1 MIEFLQDWYLW
12 LKALHIIFFTTW
24 MAGLFYLPRLFVYHT
39 RVKAGSD
46 QDGLFQL
53 MERKLL
59 RIIMAP
65 SSILVWVFG
74 VALIFAIGWEVFSDG
89 LWGWIK
95 LGAVSL
101 LTLYHH
107 LLARYWK
114 AFRAGK
120 NKHDEKFF
128 RKINEVPSILL
139 IIIVIMV
146 VVRPF

>member
-1 MIEFLQDWYLW
+1 MIEFLENWYLW

-39 RVKAGSD
+39 RVKTGSD
-46 QDGLFQL
+46 QDKLFQL

-74 VALIFAIGWEVFSDG
+74 IALIFAMGWEVFFEE

-95 LGAVSL
+95 LGAVGL
-101 LTLYHH
+101 LTWYHH
-107 LLARYWK
+107 ILVRYWK
-114 AFRAGK
+114 AFSAGK
-120 NKHDEKFF
+120 NKHDEKFY
-128 RKINEVPSILL
+128 RKINEVPSVLF
-139 IIIVIMV
+139 IIVVIMV
-146 VVRPF
+146 IVRPF

>member
-39 RVKAGSD
+39 RVKTGSD
-46 QDGLFQL
+46 QDKLFQL

-89 LWGWIK
+89 LWGWTK
-95 LGAVSL
+95 LAAVSL

-107 LLARYWK
+107 VLVRYWK
-114 AFRAGK
+114 SFGAGE
-120 NKHDEKFF
+120 NKHGE
-128 RKINEVPSILL
+128 
-139 IIIVIMV
+139 
-146 VVRPF
+146 

>member
-39 RVKAGSD
+39 RVKTGSD
-46 QDGLFQL
+46 QDKLFQL

-107 LLARYWK
+107 VLVRYWK
-114 AFRAGK
+114 AFSAGK
-120 NKHDEKFF
+120 NKHDEKFY
-128 RKINEVPSILL
+128 RKINEIPSILL
-139 IIIVIMV
+139 IIIVVMV